1 MSTLENNSGV
11 VIDEIHKKC
20 VAIAGLFHDIGHGP
34 FSHMWE
40 CFVHSRNPAVEWSV
54 SIMECSILRN
64 IYVDL

>member
-40 CFVHSRNPAVEWSV
+40 CFVHSRNPADEWSV
-54 SIMECSILRN
+54 SI
-64 IYVDL
+64 